1 MDIWILEETPIQIN
15 CTSSRV
21 FKLLLFFKCFSM
33 HWKIPFKFREYGG
46 GGLLN
51 ILPLWGYFAKKKK
64 KRRGGFRRWPNIRQ
78 TFWSL
83 FLYIYRCFCVFVMHL
98 FMYACMCATHMCNV
112 HVCITHVCMQIEYW
126 HTHTTLIKVKNVVVC
141 LYFSL

>member
-46 GGLLN
+46 GLLN

-64 KRRGGFRRWPNIRQ
+64 KAGGGFRRWPNIRQ
-78 TFWSL
+78 TLWSL
-83 FLYIYRCFCVFVMHL
+83 FLYVYRCFCVFVMYL
-98 FMYACMCATHMCNV
+98 FMYACVCATHVCVTCMYASHMC
-112 HVCITHVCMQIEYW
+112 VCKLNIG
-126 HTHTTLIKVKNVVVC
+126 THTRHWLKLKM
-141 LYFSL
+141 